1 MSVDTINKENLKKR
15 LLKDFKADLAETLE
29 DYSELLSDDEL
40 KNVLISLT
48 TVGWK
53 QEDGRWRKL

>member
-1 MSVDTINKENLKKR
+1 MDGTVLNKENLKKK
-15 LLKDFKADLAETLE
+15 LLKDIKADLAETLE

-48 TVGWK
+48 TIGWK
-53 QEDGRWRKL
+53 QEDGSWRKL

>member
-1 MSVDTINKENLKKR
+1 MSIAVSNKENLKKK
-15 LLKDFKADLAETLE
+15 LLKDIKADLAETLE
-29 DYSELLSDDEL
+29 DYSELLTDEEL